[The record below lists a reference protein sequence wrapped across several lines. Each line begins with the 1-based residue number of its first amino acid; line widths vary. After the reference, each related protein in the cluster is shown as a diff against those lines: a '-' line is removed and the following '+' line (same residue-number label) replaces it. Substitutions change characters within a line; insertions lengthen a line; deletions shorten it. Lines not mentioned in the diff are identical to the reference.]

1 MSREMR
7 TVRFMQLQPL
17 DLDGV
22 RRLLGTW
29 SVDCGARVAARR
41 AERGW
46 DRAELA
52 ERVGTTEATIHR
64 VESGTLT
71 PRDYLKLA
79 IAAALGSEVAEIWR
93 FPPAATVHDRAASVR

>member
-1 MSREMR
+1 MHHQS
-7 TVRFMQLQPL
+7 L

-29 SVDCGARVAARR
+29 PVECGARVAARR
-41 AERGW
+41 VERGW
-46 DRAELA
+46 DRSELA

-64 VESGTLT
+64 VESGKLT

-79 IAAALGSEVAEIWR
+79 IAAALGSEVAEIWQ
-93 FPPAATVHDRAASVR
+93 FPDAASVHDRAASVR